1 MSFYNILSTKFLVA
15 SVNTLLRRKFM
26 ANFENETTR
35 LCQQCTDYGT
45 KAAMWDVAWPC
56 VIHFFLEILELLLP
70 LQILFS
76 WRPSSCIEINKLVMF
91 KM

>member
-56 VIHFFLEILELLLP
+56 VIHFF
-70 LQILFS
+70 
-76 WRPSSCIEINKLVMF
+76 WRYWSCYCHF
-91 KM
+91 KFCFPGGLHRA